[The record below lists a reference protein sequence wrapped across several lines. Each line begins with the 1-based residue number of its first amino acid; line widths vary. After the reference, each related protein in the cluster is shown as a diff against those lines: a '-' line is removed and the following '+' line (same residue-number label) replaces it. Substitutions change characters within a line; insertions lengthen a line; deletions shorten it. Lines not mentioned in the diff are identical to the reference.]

1 MLPGADFLMKRGIFV
16 LPLAFFLFSSVALAQ
31 GQGVED
37 RQDIYAIV
45 KDGQG
50 ETMEGYLR
58 LGTDELAVRSKDN
71 QEKTIP
77 VKYIKS
83 ITLEK
88 TKDEAPGEDP
98 KREATY
104 TIHLENS
111 QEIYTLHKKYTFSL
125 NTNLG
130 LVTKTIDPDKINSLF
145 SKDGPQSAKID
156 DGKPFIQDKSVIF
169 SLEFKF

>member
-1 MLPGADFLMKRGIFV
+1 M
-16 LPLAFFLFSSVALAQ
+16 AFFLLSSVALAQ
-31 GQGVED
+31 GPALEEKKG
-37 RQDIYAIV
+37 IYAIV

-50 ETMEGYLR
+50 ETVEGYLR
-58 LGTDELAVRSKDN
+58 LSTDELAVRSKGN

-104 TIHLENS
+104 NIRLENS

-130 LVTKTIDPDKINSLF
+130 LVTKTIDPDKVNSLF
-145 SKDGPQSAKID
+145 SKDASQSAKVD
-156 DGKPFIQDKSVIF
+156 DGKPFFQDKSIIF